1 MHMHFCVKNEPRDSC
16 EGACQ
21 AGFQTWIEPV
31 QELPAS
37 AAEKPSRPWLCAR
50 TQLARGGAR
59 RGRVLNDVFGPFFH
73 EETLT
78 FSIVHDHEII
88 WKLTVQIRDAEA
100 EGRPGHATSGE
111 ELGGWPIS

>member
-1 MHMHFCVKNEPRDSC
+1 MQRTYNMQMHFCAKNEPRDSC

-21 AGFQTWIEPV
+21 ARFQTWIEPV

-59 RGRVLNDVFGPFFH
+59 RGAGQVKHVNCRPPFFH
-73 EETLT
+73 DVDETLT
-78 FSIVHDHEII
+78 FSIVHVRETI
-88 WKLTVQIRDAEA
+88 
-100 EGRPGHATSGE
+100 
-111 ELGGWPIS
+111 